1 MDESLNIGDLAMH
14 MHDSFQTIDD
24 RIKKIETK
32 VKTNGVFNL
41 TKKNTMEKSFN
52 KYLKNKNKRWIQ

>member
-32 VKTNGVFNL
+32 VKTNRVFNL
-41 TKKNTMEKSFN
+41 KKN
-52 KYLKNKNKRWIQ
+52 Y